1 MLIKV
6 GDGKYERV
14 AWTSF
19 SQEDLKQF
27 AKVPKMAPLV
37 EPLIE
42 ITQAEKIKKTEVK
55 LKQPERL
62 ERPEQRSLVGALF
75 SSGLGLLIM
84 LVLYAANIYAGYEVS
99 IFRARPTALVC
110 GVSAVLPLIGPII
123 FLSMPTNIAPAVETW
138 EPTPDAAAAGPVG
151 EAVNPMQAAGTEHP
165 AGLKLAGSEPA
176 DGVKDRKSTRL
187 NSSH

>member
-1 MLIKV
+1 MVRRLYLIAVLAVCGLLAEAAYAETFKFINGDTLTGELLAESASDAGVLIKV

-99 IFRARPTALVC
+99 ISR
-110 GVSAVLPLIGPII
+110 
-123 FLSMPTNIAPAVETW
+123 FLSGI
-138 EPTPDAAAAGPVG
+138 
-151 EAVNPMQAAGTEHP
+151 
-165 AGLKLAGSEPA
+165 KII
-176 DGVKDRKSTRL
+176 
-187 NSSH
+187 